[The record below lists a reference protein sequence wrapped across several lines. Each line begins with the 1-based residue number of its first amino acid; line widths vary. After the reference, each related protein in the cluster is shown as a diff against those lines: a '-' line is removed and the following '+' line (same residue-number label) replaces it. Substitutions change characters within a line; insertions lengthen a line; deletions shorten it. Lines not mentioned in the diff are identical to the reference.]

1 MGKGRVRSTT
11 QPVVS
16 LPSSFVLSYMHGP
29 GLSVARNHKGVNR
42 ESSRTR
48 PLPLSWK
55 AKMESPRS
63 HSAGS
68 WVQEMPKTLKE
79 ENRPLKL
86 EDPWAQER
94 ETNPRCS
101 FLSPLHQLV
110 QVTGPVTK
118 RAEAHMQFLLS
129 DQRSEGSLREPQD
142 RGSPRKGR
150 SLGDAP
156 ELLPERAEPSLR
168 CRSNQT
174 WWLATRRHTCGKG
187 ATIWRTPHRLDRW
200 GTHCPQKADWGL
212 GLNLTRALAHRKI
225 STLSGNF
232 K

>member
-1 MGKGRVRSTT
+1 MYQNSVKQGFWFLLQGRRDTQPGSPSEGRYKTQITCIKQLFGTLKKKRISGKLGKGRVRSTT

-48 PLPLSWK
+48 PLPPSWK

-86 EDPWAQER
+86 EEPWAQER
-94 ETNPRCS
+94 ETNPHCS

-110 QVTGPVTK
+110 
-118 RAEAHMQFLLS
+118 
-129 DQRSEGSLREPQD
+129 
-142 RGSPRKGR
+142 
-150 SLGDAP
+150 
-156 ELLPERAEPSLR
+156 
-168 CRSNQT
+168 
-174 WWLATRRHTCGKG
+174 
-187 ATIWRTPHRLDRW
+187 
-200 GTHCPQKADWGL
+200 
-212 GLNLTRALAHRKI
+212 
-225 STLSGNF
+225 
-232 K
+232 